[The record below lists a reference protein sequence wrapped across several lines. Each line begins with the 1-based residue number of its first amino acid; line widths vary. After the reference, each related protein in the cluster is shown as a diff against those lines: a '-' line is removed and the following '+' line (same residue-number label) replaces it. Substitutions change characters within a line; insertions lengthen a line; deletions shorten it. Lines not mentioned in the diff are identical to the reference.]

1 MKNYILLFLI
11 MFLSSCSVYRINK
24 GNLSWRYSYNLQYNY
39 DLDTLNNKIVLGSNY
54 KHHYLFINPQ
64 NGSLVKETRDSL
76 YKIKNLRDGLMSTDS
91 LRYFVKRRTLYTIH
105 TNEEFGYTNLKLI
118 SADPRYRG
126 ENYRHFIT
134 LKRKSDLKEFKIKFR
149 KAFFEYIY
157 DIIPRGSS
165 DIIIQFRSSMDTLY
179 HQEIGLLNLNAI
191 IKKR

>member
-1 MKNYILLFLI
+1 

-76 YKIKNLRDGLMSTDS
+76 YKIKNLRDGLMSKDS
-91 LRYFVKRRTLYTIH
+91 LRYFVKRRILYKIH
-105 TNEEFGYTNLKLI
+105 TNEEFGYTTLKL
-118 SADPRYRG
+118 ARAKPRYRG
-126 ENYRHFIT
+126 ENYRHFII